1 MKKSIYLDHHATT
14 PVDPRVLEVMLPYFS
29 EKFGNASS
37 RHHIFGDEAN
47 EAVTTARGQVASLIG
62 AQKEEVIFTSGATE
76 SNNLALKGLANL
88 NPNKKGIVTV
98 ATEHKAVLDVCT
110 SLGKQGIEI
119 TILPV
124 TRDGRVSPDAVLEAI
139 TPTTVGI
146 SVMAAN
152 NEIGAINPIEE
163 IGKICKENEVFF
175 HCDAAQAAGKI
186 PIDVDKMNIDLLSL
200 SGHKM
205 YGPKGV
211 GALFVRG
218 HRPRIRLRAQIDGG
232 GHEKGMRSGTLNV
245 PGIVG
250 LGKACEIAKKE
261 MKEEGKRLTELRD
274 YLLKYLQ
281 ENILDIK
288 VNGGMEDRLPG
299 NLSVIVKGIDSEA
312 LLFKLKQEGIALSSG
327 AACSTNKIEPSH
339 VLQAIGVSNDDL
351 YSALRFGLGKNSS
364 KKEIE
369 HIFPILKI
377 LVSSLRSIRH
387 YISKKN

>member
-1 MKKSIYLDHHATT
+1 MGRPIYLDHHAST
-14 PVDPRVLEVMLPYFS
+14 PVDPRVLEAMLPYFS

-47 EAVTTARGQVASLIG
+47 EAVATAREQVASLIG
-62 AQKEEVIFTSGATE
+62 AQKEEIIFTSGATE
-76 SNNLALKGLANL
+76 SNNLALKGLASL
-88 NPNKKGIVTV
+88 NSNKKGIVTV
-98 ATEHKAVLDVCT
+98 ATEHKAVLDVCA
-110 SLGKQGIEI
+110 SLEKQGAEI

-124 TRDGRVSPDAVLEAI
+124 NLDGRVSPETILKTI
-139 TPTTVGI
+139 TPSIAGV

-163 IGKICKENEVFF
+163 IGKICKEKEVIF
-175 HCDAAQAAGKI
+175 HCDAAQAVGKI
-186 PIDVDKMNIDLLSL
+186 PIDVEKMNIDLLSL

-232 GHEKGMRSGTLNV
+232 GHERGMRSGTLNV

-250 LGKACEIAKKE
+250 LGKACEIANKE
-261 MKEEGKRLTELRD
+261 MTEESERLTKLRN
-274 YLLKYLQ
+274 YLLNSLQ
-281 ENILDIK
+281 KKIPDIDI
-288 VNGGMEDRLPG
+288 NGGIDHRLPG
-299 NLSVIVKGIDSEA
+299 NLSIIIKGVDSEA

-339 VLQAIGVSNDDL
+339 VLKAIGLEEEVL
-351 YSALRFGLGKNSS
+351 YSALRFGLGRKSDREELDLIILQLEKYVNELR
-364 KKEIE
+364 EI
-369 HIFPILKI
+369 HKQ
-377 LVSSLRSIRH
+377 H
-387 YISKKN
+387 K

>member
-1 MKKSIYLDHHATT
+1 MGRPIYLDHHATT
-14 PVDPRVLEVMLPYFS
+14 SVDPKVLEAMLPYFL

-47 EAVTTARGQVASLIG
+47 EAVTAARKQVASLVG
-62 AQKEEVIFTSGATE
+62 AQKEEIIFTSGATE
-76 SNNLALKGLANL
+76 SNNLALKGLAGL
-88 NPNKKGIVTV
+88 TDKKGIVTV
-98 ATEHKAVLDVCT
+98 ATEHKAVLDVCA
-110 SLGKQGIEI
+110 SLEKLGMEI

-124 TRDGRVSPDAVLEAI
+124 NQDGRVSPEAVAKAI
-139 TPTTVGI
+139 TPSVAGV

-163 IGKICKENEVFF
+163 IGAICKEREVVF

-186 PIDVDKMNIDLLSL
+186 PIDVEKMNIDLLSL

-218 HRPRIRLRAQIDGG
+218 HRPRIRLRAQVDGG
-232 GHEKGMRSGTLNV
+232 GHERGMRSGTLNV

-250 LGKACEIAKKE
+250 LGQSCEIAKKE
-261 MKEEGKRLTELRD
+261 IRAEGKRLTELRTF
-274 YLLKYLQ
+274 LLNSLQ
-281 ENILDIK
+281 ENIEDVV
-288 VNGGMEDRLPG
+288 VNGGMRHRLPG
-299 NLSVIVKGIDSEA
+299 NLSVLIKDIDSEA

-339 VLQAIGVSNDDL
+339 VLKGIGVPEDEL
-351 YSALRFGLGKNSS
+351 YSSIRFGLGRNST
-364 KKEIE
+364 KEEIE
-369 HIFPILKI
+369 ILIPK
-377 LVSSLRSIRH
+377 LNYHVEELRSLNI
-387 YISKKN
+387 